1 MNLCLCGFVNSVC
14 SPSARIRK
22 EGLEPISIK
31 HVSLTIRIF
40 NIAGRFETCP
50 YDYGNVAQNGRHILG
65 SNVFVQFLLHKCAF
79 LLYIYPLSA
88 FESMRKCHFF
98 TFVGFYMQ

>member
-1 MNLCLCGFVNSVC
+1 M
-14 SPSARIRK
+14 
-22 EGLEPISIK
+22 
-31 HVSLTIRIF
+31 
-40 NIAGRFETCP
+40 ETKAKC
-50 YDYGNVAQNGRHILG
+50 DEILHI